1 MPNMHIWCPIYLG
14 HKVVHNAN
22 CADNAFY
29 AGVLQCHL
37 FRQCQLCA
45 WDTLFLKFNFHLV
58 NFHFLHIWHCL
69 WHYVSLKY
77 AKHIKY
83 AKPKVG
89 RGRRVHESSYGTVV
103 AAAQCQLHFLTFHV
117 SVVNQFQ
124 GLEPQP
130 MRQPSKYVRYKN
142 KTA

>member
-1 MPNMHIWCPIYLG
+1 MGSRRLHNWHCLTMPIVHLLVLRMGLRSLHNWHCLTMPIVHIRLVLRMGLRRLHNWHCLTMPIVHIWCPIYLG

-37 FRQCQLCA
+37 FRQCQLWA

-77 AKHIKY
+77 AGI
-83 AKPKVG
+83 
-89 RGRRVHESSYGTVV
+89 S
-103 AAAQCQLHFLTFHV
+103 
-117 SVVNQFQ
+117 
-124 GLEPQP
+124 
-130 MRQPSKYVRYKN
+130 
-142 KTA
+142 

>member
-1 MPNMHIWCPIYLG
+1 MVKKSGRVNFLTNFKSEEESEGCILELWH
-14 HKVVHNAN
+14 
-22 CADNAFY
+22 
-29 AGVLQCHL
+29 
-37 FRQCQLCA
+37 CQLQNVQEIQKMA
-45 WDTLFLKFNFHLV
+45 EYAMFAKDAKYAKHAK
-58 NFHFLHIWHCL
+58 HA
-69 WHYVSLKY
+69 KY